1 VPAKRKRGPAK
12 AAMPVGETYSWA
24 ATIDGGYTFNPVD
37 AVLAVLT
44 PVEEKWAM
52 LVQIGGK
59 RYTGQRATLED
70 AFKATD
76 ALLFREAK
84 NVWTKSLCGVVLA
97 PWAHTLPED

>member
-1 VPAKRKRGPAK
+1 MPA
-12 AAMPVGETYSWA
+12 GETYSWA
-24 ATIDGGYTFNPVD
+24 TTIDGGYTFNPVD

-44 PVEEKWAM
+44 PTDGNWAM
-52 LVQIGGK
+52 LVQAGGR
-59 RYTGQRATLED
+59 RYTGQRATLEE

-84 NVWTKSLCGVVLA
+84 DFWTKSLCSVVLA